1 LSEVIESIAG
11 MGARAHAHMY
21 TGRLQG
27 EDDHLAEDIDNLRTG
42 KVCGDLPEPV
52 VKMLL
57 HAGIAGI

>member
-1 LSEVIESIAG
+1 

-42 KVCGDLPEPV
+42 KVRGDLPEPV